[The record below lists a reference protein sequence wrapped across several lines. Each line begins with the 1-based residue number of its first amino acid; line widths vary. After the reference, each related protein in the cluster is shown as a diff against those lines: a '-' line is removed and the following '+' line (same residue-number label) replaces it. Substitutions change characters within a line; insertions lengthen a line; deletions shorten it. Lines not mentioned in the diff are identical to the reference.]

1 MGSRLLLV
9 FLLLGASAL
18 VLSEEPATEA
28 VDVPQ
33 EESLTGP
40 ETLVIAEDR
49 DSIVYSAESIR
60 YLVDERKV
68 LLFGNARASYGDV
81 SVLAETLI
89 FDSREKVI
97 IAIGNPVLQDG
108 DQTIYGDSMGY
119 RIETGYGEISGGR
132 TKIEKGWFEGR
143 KTRKVGQKTLEVE
156 GGTFTTCDRIPP
168 HYYFAANRM
177 KIYQDDMVI
186 CEPVVM
192 YVGEVPIFFMP
203 YWFFPIK
210 KGRQSGF
217 LLPKVGTDRS
227 DGRYVKELA
236 YFMVLNDYSDL
247 LLSADYLENRGLRS
261 SLEAVYI
268 VRPYLEGRLLGSYI
282 DEMYTNRKRWRL
294 EANHT
299 ENLGHRMNLRARADF
314 QSDMDY
320 EVDYNENRIVQLNRR
335 LESYVS
341 LSKTWSGASAN
352 IVMSRTENL
361 DQDQIVE
368 TLPKAVLNLSDRRLF
383 EPSKEEDARWFNRLR
398 TSFSGVGVN
407 WRQRAA
413 GQESKNTAAEG
424 RLNVSVPLAVLRHVN
439 INPSTSFRET
449 VYGRDSTSA
458 HTTRV
463 SHYTSSVGA
472 NTTIYGV
479 SAFGAGP
486 VKAFRHVL
494 KPSLS
499 YSYAPE
505 PEGTYYS
512 VPGIGG
518 ASAANYLGA
527 SIGNDIQA
535 KPKREGAPVLT
546 LASVDISASYDFR
559 KSDRKLS
566 DIRTSA
572 RINPLRVLDLDVRMS
587 HDPHERFKLT
597 SLSLTTTLR
606 LAGSSSSSKGWST
619 TIEGAYARNVADR
632 SKDTYQVWGNINLW
646 PTDRWQLT
654 YSQRY
659 DVKEREQIE
668 QKVVL
673 VRDLH
678 AWEGRFEWE
687 TFGGEWRYDLRLS
700 IRAIPEIKLGKGV
713 FGVFLP

>member
-1 MGSRLLLV
+1 MVLRLSFL
-9 FLLLGASAL
+9 LLLGAGSL
-18 VLSEEPATEA
+18 VLSEEAPLKET
-28 VDVPQ
+28 DGPQ
-33 EESLTGP
+33 EESVAAS
-40 ETLVIAEDR
+40 ETLIVSGEG
-49 DSIVYSAESIR
+49 DSIVYSADSIR
-60 YLVDERKV
+60 YLVDEEKV
-68 LLFGNARASYGDV
+68 LLFGNARATYGKV

-97 IAIGNPVLQDG
+97 IALGHPVLNDG
-108 DQTIYGDSMGY
+108 DQTIYGDSMSY
-119 RIETGYGEISGGR
+119 QVKTGYGEISRGR

-143 KTRKVGQKTLEVE
+143 KTRKVDRKTLEVE
-156 GGTFTTCDRIPP
+156 GGTFTTCDRVPP
-168 HYYFAANRM
+168 HYYFASNRM
-177 KIYQDDMVI
+177 KVYQDDMVI
-186 CEPVVM
+186 CEPVLM
-192 YVGEVPIFFMP
+192 YVGEVPVFFMP

-236 YFMVLNDYSDL
+236 YFLVLNDYSDL

-268 VRPYLEGRLLGSYI
+268 VRPYLEGRLLASYI
-282 DEMYTNRKRWRL
+282 DEMYTNRKRWRF
-294 EANHT
+294 EANHI
-299 ENLGHRMNLRARADF
+299 ENLGNRMSLRARADF

-335 LESYVS
+335 LESYMS

-352 IVMSRTENL
+352 VVMSRIENL
-361 DQDQIVE
+361 DRDEIVE
-368 TLPKAVLNLSDRRLF
+368 TLPKAVFNLSDRRLL
-383 EPSKEEDARWFNRLR
+383 EPAREEDARWFNRLR

-407 WRQRAA
+407 WRQRTA
-413 GQESKNTAAEG
+413 GQESKNTAVDG
-424 RLNVSVPLAVLRHVN
+424 RLNASVPLTVLRHLNVS
-439 INPSTSFRET
+439 PSMSFRGT
-449 VYGRDSTSA
+449 FYGRDSTSA
-458 HTTRV
+458 RV
-463 SHYTSSVGA
+463 SQVFHYTSSVGA

-494 KPSLS
+494 KPSVS

-512 VPGIGG
+512 VPGIGR
-518 ASAANYLGA
+518 ASATNNLAA

-546 LASVDISASYDFR
+546 LASVDVRASYDFR

-566 DIRTSA
+566 DIGTSV
-572 RINPLRVLDLDVRMS
+572 RINPLRVLDLNARMS
-587 HDPHERFKLT
+587 HDPHEKFKLT
-597 SLSLTTTLR
+597 GLSVTTRLN
-606 LAGSSSSSKGWST
+606 LAGASSSKAWGT
-619 TIEGAYARNVADR
+619 TIEGTYVRNIADR
-632 SKDTYQVWGNINLW
+632 AKDTYQVWGNVDLW
-646 PTDRWQLT
+646 PTDRWQLV

-659 DVKEREQIE
+659 DVKEKRLIE

-700 IRAIPEIKLGKGV
+700 IRAIPEIKLGKGI